1 MDDRLAAG
9 GGRRMIVAVRM
20 GDSGR
25 IPGSSILDGELIIE
39 LDGAL
44 RRRGK
49 WLFSSDAICGGKI
62 RFPSNLTRGES
73 IGVKDNCDDKWDG
86 DIGATSSSKSKNQER
101 V

>member
-9 GGRRMIVAVRM
+9 GGLGMIVDVRM

-25 IPGSSILDGELIIE
+25 IPGSSILDGELIE

-49 WLFSSDAICGGKI
+49 
-62 RFPSNLTRGES
+62 
-73 IGVKDNCDDKWDG
+73 
-86 DIGATSSSKSKNQER
+86 
-101 V
+101 